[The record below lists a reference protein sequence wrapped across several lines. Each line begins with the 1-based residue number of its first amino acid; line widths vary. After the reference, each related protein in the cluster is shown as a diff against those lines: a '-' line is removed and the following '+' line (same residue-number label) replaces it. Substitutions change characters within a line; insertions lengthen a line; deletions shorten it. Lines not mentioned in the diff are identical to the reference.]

1 MEAPISAA
9 PQPPAAPP
17 APPPSCRDPL
27 APSCRDPLAGSRR
40 SLWARIRHHGS
51 ELLLTAPSFLWM
63 TVFFVLPTLLV
74 LTLTFRPTALDG
86 GIGTGWTLQTWKTI
100 SNPNYPAIVWRTV
113 WLSFAATALC
123 IVISLPCAFA
133 MARIKPKWRSTFVGL
148 VILPFWTSFLI
159 RVFAWRMLLHPE
171 GWLSSVFHRTWSVL
185 GWQFHL
191 LEPQTTLLY
200 NPVAVLLVMV
210 YTYLPFAILP
220 IYASAEKF
228 DFSLLEAAYDLGAKP
243 WRVFWRIFVPGVRAG
258 IFSAVLMVL
267 IPALGSYVIPDMVGG
282 PNSEMVGTKIYQRA
296 IPDRNLPHASALS
309 ALLMLGVL
317 LPPGLAWLVT
327 RKRHLGAVDTDVV
340 AAMDKPVNL
349 GNSGG
354 RRRNGGRA

>member
-1 MEAPISAA
+1 MPTADVPPAAVSGAARAPGAT
-9 PQPPAAPP
+9 PPEEPPAAP
-17 APPPSCRDPL
+17 
-27 APSCRDPLAGSRR
+27 
-40 SLWARIRHHGS
+40 ARPRTLRGRVRHHAA

-63 TVFFVLPTLLV
+63 TVFFVVPTILV
-74 LTLTFRPTALDG
+74 MLLTFRPTALDG
-86 GIGTGWTLQTWKTI
+86 GVGKGWTLETWKTI
-100 SNPNYPAIVWRTV
+100 SNPNYPSIVWRTI
-113 WLSFAATALC
+113 WLSFVATALC
-123 IVISLPCAFA
+123 IGISLPCSFA
-133 MARIKPKWRSTFVGL
+133 MARIKAKWRSTLVGL

-171 GWLSSVFHRTWSVL
+171 GWLSTVLHRTYCVF
-185 GWQFHL
+185 GWQFHF

-200 NPVAVLLVMV
+200 NAFAILLVMV

-220 IYASAEKF
+220 IYAAAEKF
-228 DFSLLEAAYDLGAKP
+228 DFSLLEAALDLGAKP
-243 WRVFWRIFVPGVRAG
+243 WRAFLRIFVPGVKAG
-258 IFSAVLMVL
+258 VYSAILMVL

-317 LPPGLAWLVT
+317 LPPGAVWLVV
-327 RKRHLGAVDTDVV
+327 RKRHIGAVDTDVV
-340 AAMDKPVNL
+340 AAMDKPSQL

-354 RRRNGGRA
+354 RRRNGVRS